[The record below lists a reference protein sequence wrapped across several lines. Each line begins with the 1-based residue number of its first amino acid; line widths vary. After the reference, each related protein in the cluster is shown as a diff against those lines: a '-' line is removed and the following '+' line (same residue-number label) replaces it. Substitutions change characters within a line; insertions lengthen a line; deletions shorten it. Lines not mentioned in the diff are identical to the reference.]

1 MRLLIVAAYA
11 SVRAGLH
18 AILSEVAGGEI
29 VGAVNGSGELER
41 VLSEARPDVVVWD
54 VNEDD
59 QTQVLELLIERNVA
73 LVALGESPADFLTRA
88 GDALSAWAY
97 LRKDADNEEIV
108 RAVQAVAVGLVA
120 LDRSF
125 ASLFTAAAPLPAFRP
140 HSEEDWENEPE
151 HLTAREREVLQLMA
165 LGLPNKVIAAR
176 LSISLHTVKYHV
188 AAILAKLGAS
198 SRTEAVTLGARRG
211 YVLL

>member
-1 MRLLIVAAYA
+1 MRLLIIAAYA

-18 AILSEVAGGEI
+18 AILNEVTGGEI
-29 VGAVNGSGELER
+29 VGTVSGSGELER
-41 VLSEARPDVVVWD
+41 VLPEARPDVAVWD

-59 QTQVLELLIERNVA
+59 QARVLELLVEQHIA

-88 GDALSAWAY
+88 GDALPAWAY

-108 RAVQAVAVGLVA
+108 RAVQAVTVGLVA

-125 ASLFTAAAPLPAFRP
+125 ASLFTTAVPQPAFRAR
-140 HSEEDWENEPE
+140 SEEDWENETE

-165 LGLPNKVIAAR
+165 LGLPNKIIAAR
-176 LSISLHTVKYHV
+176 LSI
-188 AAILAKLGAS
+188 
-198 SRTEAVTLGARRG
+198 
-211 YVLL
+211 